1 MNPSPDLVHSLLHH
15 TRRSE
20 QAIGVDF
27 DSQLVSAL
35 YGCLEDMV
43 LEDVAKKNLKVELVL
58 ELENIQT
65 SIQGARENN
74 ADLDQVMPIA
84 KSSELAIAMM
94 EILNG

>member
-1 MNPSPDLVHSLLHH
+1 MNPNIELANCLYHH

-27 DSQLVSAL
+27 DSQLVLAL
-35 YGCLEDMV
+35 YGCLEDLV
-43 LEDVAKKNLKVELVL
+43 LEDAAKKNLKVELVL
-58 ELENIQT
+58 ELEQIQE
-65 SIQGARENN
+65 SIQAAKENN
-74 ADLDQVMPIA
+74 ANLDDVMEIA

>member
-1 MNPSPDLVHSLLHH
+1 MNLSPDLVHSLLHH

-27 DSQLVSAL
+27 DSQLVFAL
-35 YGCLEDMV
+35 YGCLEDLV
-43 LEDVAKKNLKVELVL
+43 LEDAAKKNLKVELVL
-58 ELENIQT
+58 ELENIQA
-65 SIQGARENN
+65 SIQGAKENN

>member
-1 MNPSPDLVHSLLHH
+1 MIDTNLVHSLIHH

-27 DSQLVSAL
+27 NSELVMAL
-35 YGCLEDMV
+35 YGCLEDFI
-43 LEDVAKKNLKVELVL
+43 LEDTAQKNLKVELVL
-58 ELENIQT
+58 ELENIQA
-65 SIQGARENN
+65 SIQGAKENN

>member
-1 MNPSPDLVHSLLHH
+1 MNPSPGLVHSLLHH

-27 DSQLVSAL
+27 DSQLVFAL
-35 YGCLEDMV
+35 YGCLDDLV

-58 ELENIQT
+58 ELENIQA

>member
-27 DSQLVSAL
+27 DSQLVFAL
-35 YGCLEDMV
+35 YGCLDDLV

-58 ELENIQT
+58 ELENIQA